1 MFLVEYLGPILIHPL
16 ALFVLRPLL
25 YSASALN
32 PLAYLPFS
40 ASVAGPLPAPT
51 ATQLLL
57 CALVVAHFVK
67 REYET
72 LFVHRFSAATMP
84 ARNLAKNSA
93 HYWLLSGVNLAY
105 WLYAPGARV
114 SAPWWPGALEPA
126 THAAVRHAAVAL
138 FVFAQASNY
147 ATHVTLRNLRPD
159 GSTKRQIPRGY
170 GFGLVTCPNY
180 MFEALAWLAVAVLA
194 GGNFAA
200 VLFLG
205 VAAGQMALWA
215 KKKESR
221 YRKEFGAAYKKKSA
235 MIPFLW

>member
-1 MFLVEYLGPILIHPL
+1 MSQTNRLSNGGRIDRNKVLTFTFNGQTYKGFEGDTL
-16 ALFVLRPLL
+16 AAALLANGVDIIGRSFKYSRPRGIF
-25 YSASALN
+25 A
-32 PLAYLPFS
+32 
-40 ASVAGPLPAPT
+40 AGAEEPNAV
-51 ATQLLL
+51 LL

-180 MFEALAWLAVAVLA
+180 MFEALAWHAHCALQI
-194 GGNFAA
+194 FRAA
-200 VLFLG
+200 
-205 VAAGQMALWA
+205 MA
-215 KKKESR
+215 ST
-221 YRKEFGAAYKKKSA
+221 
-235 MIPFLW
+235 